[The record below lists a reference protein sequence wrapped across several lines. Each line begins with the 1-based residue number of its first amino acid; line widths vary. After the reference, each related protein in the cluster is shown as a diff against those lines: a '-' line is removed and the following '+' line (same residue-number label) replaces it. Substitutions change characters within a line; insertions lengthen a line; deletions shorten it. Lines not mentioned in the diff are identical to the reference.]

1 MDITLVIIASI
12 LAALLVLLVP
22 KRASAHCDTLDG
34 PAVRDGRAALATG
47 NVNHALKWVPA
58 EGEGE
63 VRDAFALSLRVRDL
77 GPDARELAD
86 RYFLET
92 LIRIHRAGEGEAF
105 DGLKPAGTALDPRV
119 VAADAAI
126 EAGDLAPLAGLV
138 PPEDV
143 AELSRRFDRAMG
155 LRQFDVDDVT
165 AGRAYLAAY
174 VDFFKLAEGEAH
186 HHGHDA
192 HGGNG
197 TSDHLMHELEHE
209 PAVQHAVHHH

>member
-1 MDITLVIIASI
+1 MDVTLIIIATV
-12 LAALLVLLVP
+12 LAALVVLLVP
-22 KRASAHCDTLDG
+22 TRASAHCDTLDG

-58 EGEGE
+58 EGEAE
-63 VRDAFALSLRVRDL
+63 VRDAFTLSLRVRDL

-86 RYFLET
+86 RSFLET
-92 LIRIHRAGEGEAF
+92 LVRIHRAGEGEGF
-105 DGLKPAGTALDPRV
+105 DGLKPAGTVLDPRV

-126 EAGDLAPLAGLV
+126 EAGDLAPLTGLV

-143 AELSRRFDRAMG
+143 AELSRQLDRAMA
-155 LRQFDVDDVT
+155 LRQFDVDDLA
-165 AGRAYLAAY
+165 AGRAYIAAY

-192 HGGNG
+192 HADTGAHGHP
-197 TSDHLMHELEHE
+197 SHEHGHE
-209 PAVQHAVHHH
+209 PAVAHTGHQH

>member
-22 KRASAHCDTLDG
+22 KRASGHCDTLDG
-34 PAVRDGRAALATG
+34 PAVQDGRAALTSG

-126 EAGDLAPLAGLV
+126 EQGDLAPLAGLV
-138 PPEDV
+138 PVEDV
-143 AELSRRFDRAMG
+143 AELSRRFDRAMA
-155 LRQFDVDDVT
+155 LRQFAVDEVT
-165 AGRAYLAAY
+165 AGRAYLTAY
-174 VDFFKLAEGEAH
+174 VDFFKLAEGETH
-186 HHGHDA
+186 HHGHDV

-197 TSDHLMHELEHE
+197 TSVHPTHELEHE

>member
-1 MDITLVIIASI
+1 MDITLVIIASL

-34 PAVRDGRAALATG
+34 PAVQDGRAALASG

-58 EGEGE
+58 DGEGE

-92 LIRIHRAGEGEAF
+92 LIRIHRAGEGEGF

-138 PPEDV
+138 PPEDL

-155 LRQFDVDDVT
+155 LRQFAVDDVT
-165 AGRAYLAAY
+165 AGRAYLTAY
-174 VDFFKLAEGEAH
+174 VDFFKLAEGETH
-186 HHGHDA
+186 HHGPDA

-197 TSDHLMHELEHE
+197 TSGHPMHELEHE

>member
-1 MDITLVIIASI
+1 MGITLVIIASL

-92 LIRIHRAGEGEAF
+92 LIRIHRAGEGEGF
-105 DGLKPAGTALDPRV
+105 DGLKPAGTVLDPRV

-155 LRQFDVDDVT
+155 LRQFAVDDVT
-165 AGRAYLAAY
+165 AGRAYLTAY
-174 VDFFKLAEGEAH
+174 VDFFKLAEGETH
-186 HHGHDA
+186 HHGPDA

-197 TSDHLMHELEHE
+197 TSGHPMHELEHE

>member
-1 MDITLVIIASI
+1 MDITLVTIASI

-34 PAVRDGRAALATG
+34 PAVQDGRAALATG

-58 EGEGE
+58 KGEGE
-63 VRDAFALSLRVRDL
+63 VRDAFALSRRVRDL

-92 LIRIHRAGEGEAF
+92 LVRIHRAGEGEGF
-105 DGLKPAGTALDPRV
+105 DGLKPAGTVLDPRV

-126 EAGDLAPLAGLV
+126 EQGDLAPVVGLV

-143 AELSRRFDRAMG
+143 AELSQRFDRALA
-155 LRQFDVDDVT
+155 LRQFAVDDVA

-174 VDFFKLAEGEAH
+174 VDFFKLAEGETH

-192 HGGNG
+192 HGGKG
-197 TSDHLMHELEHE
+197 TSGHPTHEHDHE
-209 PAVQHAVHHH
+209 PAVQHAGHHH

>member
-1 MDITLVIIASI
+1 MDITLVTIASI

-34 PAVRDGRAALATG
+34 PAVQDGRTALATG

-58 EGEGE
+58 KGEGE
-63 VRDAFALSLRVRDL
+63 VRDAFALSRRVRDL

-92 LIRIHRAGEGEAF
+92 LVRIHRAGEGEGF
-105 DGLKPAGTALDPRV
+105 DGLKPAGTVLDPRV

-126 EAGDLAPLAGLV
+126 EQGDLAPVVGLV

-143 AELSRRFDRAMG
+143 AELSQRFDRALA
-155 LRQFDVDDVT
+155 LRQFDVDDVA

-174 VDFFKLAEGEAH
+174 VDFFKLAEGETH

-197 TSDHLMHELEHE
+197 TSGHPTHEHDHE
-209 PAVQHAVHHH
+209 PAVQHAGHHH